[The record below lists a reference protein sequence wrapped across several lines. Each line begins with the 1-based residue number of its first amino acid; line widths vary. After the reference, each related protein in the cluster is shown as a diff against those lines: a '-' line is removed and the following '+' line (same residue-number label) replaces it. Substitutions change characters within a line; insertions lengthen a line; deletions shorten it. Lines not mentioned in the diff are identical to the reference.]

1 MTAQLTRWRDVLG
14 RLAAALASRGE
25 QGWLVGGCLRDAVLG
40 RPVYDLDVAIAGD
53 PLAVA
58 HALVPPGTPGAAVV
72 RLGRQTVRV
81 VLATAPQ
88 RPALQIDLS
97 RLRGTTIDEDLRARD
112 FTANAMALPLA
123 TLVAWAPLLEAAE
136 AATSHHSGPGP
147 AAVAGLLDPLGGLA
161 DLRAG
166 VLRAASASALV
177 ADPLRVLRGVR
188 LGVQLGL
195 AFDVATIALARAA
208 VPGLRLEAPA
218 RLRDELWAML
228 RLAQAPAA
236 LSLLQELGAFAAI
249 FPEYGPPAEHARDAT
264 IARAEHA
271 IRALAAL
278 DAALKAVGT
287 TAIAGTDTA
296 LARAM
301 DAWFA
306 EPQAAGRSRWL
317 TLRWAVLLHALPSP
331 AACSDAAPDTA
342 TVPLTG
348 TAPSRTAQAD
358 LPAPPAPAVV
368 PGAVLAVAKRM
379 GLAARERAVVGAVVT
394 HRALAERV
402 MRCGPVEEREARQ
415 FFAHTGEAGVDVVL
429 AALACACAEG
439 GLALEPVGHDP
450 VLDQARALI
459 AFFFTARDTV
469 IPPPFIDGRVLIEEV
484 GVQPGPAVGKL
495 LARVRAAQVDGA
507 ISTRAEALRLAR
519 ALHSPG

>member
-1 MTAQLTRWRDVLG
+1 MTAQLTRWRDVLA
-14 RLAAALASRGE
+14 RLAAELAGRGE

-40 RPVYDLDVAIAGD
+40 RPVYDLDVVIAGD
-53 PLAVA
+53 PLALA
-58 HALVPPGTPGAAVV
+58 HALVLPGTPGAAVV
-72 RLGRQTVRV
+72 PLRLGRQTVRI

-88 RPALQIDLS
+88 RTALQIDLS

-123 TLVAWAPLLEAAE
+123 NLVAWAPLLEAAE
-136 AATSHHSGPGP
+136 AAATHHAGPDP

-188 LGVQLGL
+188 LSVQLGL
-195 AFDVATIALARAA
+195 AFDAATIALARAA
-208 VPGLRLEAPA
+208 VPGLRLAAPA
-218 RLRDELWAML
+218 RLRDELWAMM
-228 RLAQAPAA
+228 RLVQAPAA
-236 LSLLQELGAFAAI
+236 LSLLRELGAFAAI
-249 FPEYGPPAEHARDAT
+249 FPEYGPPAEHA
-264 IARAEHA
+264 

-278 DAALKAVGT
+278 DAVLAAVGT
-287 TAIAGTDTA
+287 SASAGTDTA

-331 AACSDAAPDTA
+331 AACSAVAPGTA
-342 TVPLTG
+342 TVPLPG
-348 TAPSRTAQAD
+348 TAHSRTAQGD
-358 LPAPPAPAVV
+358 LPVPPAPAAV

-394 HRALAERV
+394 HRALAVRV
-402 MRCGPVEEREARQ
+402 MCRGPVEEREARQ
-415 FFAHTGEAGVDVVL
+415 FFARTGEAGVDIVL
-429 AALACACAEG
+429 AALACARAEG
-439 GLALEPVGHDP
+439 GLAFEPAGHDP
-450 VLDQARALI
+450 LLDQARALI

-469 IPPPFIDGRVLIEEV
+469 IPPPLIDGRMLIEEV
-484 GVQPGPAVGKL
+484 GVQPGPAVGTL

-519 ALHSPG
+519 ALHSQG